1 MREIKIEQKL
11 MKAVRDLGGVC
22 PKLVC
27 TGFDGI
33 NEGDTPTRRSNTMN
47 ALYRKQRNRIIARL
61 TRNLL
66 RLDREAEYFAQ
77 VKMIDCNELD
87 AITNA
92 YANTAKTLLALWRER
107 EEDGTGGTS

>member
-1 MREIKIEQKL
+1 
-11 MKAVRDLGGVC
+11 
-22 PKLVC
+22 
-27 TGFDGI
+27 
-33 NEGDTPTRRSNTMN
+33 MN
-47 ALYRKQRNRIIARL
+47 ALYRKQRSQIIARL

-66 RLDREAEYFAQ
+66 WLDREAEYFAQ

-92 YANTAKTLLALWRER
+92 YANTAKTLLALWREC